1 MPTIESVY
9 DWYPS
14 KDLIHGLDHVR
25 RVYRLAEHL
34 ARAEGADVEIVTAA
48 ALLHDVQTDEDNSGC
63 REHSGC
69 KEHSDYRPD
78 HEQTA
83 ADIARRVLTDEG
95 WIPERVAAVEHC
107 IRAHRFRH
115 PAEQPQT
122 LEAQVLFDADKLDA
136 IGAMGVARAIAYATQ
151 AGQPAYAI
159 PSESFLQTGQVMP
172 GEPHSAYHEYL
183 YKLRRI
189 EERLY
194 TATGRALAK
203 ERHTL
208 MSHFF
213 EQLDAEARGQQ

>member
-1 MPTIESVY
+1 MLTIESVY

-14 KDLIHGLDHVR
+14 KDPIHGLDHVQ
-25 RVYRLAEHL
+25 RVCRLAERL
-34 ARAEGADVEIVTAA
+34 AYAEGADVEIVTAA
-48 ALLHDVQTDEDNSGC
+48 ALLHDVQANKE
-63 REHSGC
+63 RSGC
-69 KEHSDYRPD
+69 KDHGNDRPD

-83 ADIARRVLTDEG
+83 ADIARTILAGEG
-95 WIPERVAAVEHC
+95 WSPQRIAAVEHC

-122 LEAQVLFDADKLDA
+122 IDAQVLFDADKLDA

-151 AGQPAYAI
+151 AGQPAYAT

-183 YKLRRI
+183 FKLRRI
-189 EERLY
+189 EQRLY
-194 TATGRALAK
+194 TASGRLLAK

-208 MSHFF
+208 MTLFF
-213 EQLDAEARGQQ
+213 EQLDAEARGQ